1 MKLLNTLILPAA
13 LLIII
18 ASSSCTKEYTCQCT
32 IKYKGIVG
40 LPDSSINEY
49 QVRDTKSKAKS
60 ICEGN
65 SATFEKDNVTTTET
79 CKLF

>member
-1 MKLLNTLILPAA
+1 MKLFNTLFLSAA
-13 LLIII
+13 TIVVL
-18 ASSSCTKEYTCQCT
+18 AASSCTKEYTCQCT
-32 IKYKGIVG
+32 IKYTGVAG

-60 ICEGN
+60 MCEGS

-79 CKLF
+79 CLLF

>member
-1 MKLLNTLILPAA
+1 MKLLNTLILSAA
-13 LLIII
+13 IMSIIG
-18 ASSSCTKEYTCQCT
+18 ASSCTKEYTCQCT
-32 IKYKGIVG
+32 IKYSGIAG
-40 LPDSSINEY
+40 LPDSSVNEY

-65 SATFEKDNVTTTET
+65 SAKYDKDNVNTIET